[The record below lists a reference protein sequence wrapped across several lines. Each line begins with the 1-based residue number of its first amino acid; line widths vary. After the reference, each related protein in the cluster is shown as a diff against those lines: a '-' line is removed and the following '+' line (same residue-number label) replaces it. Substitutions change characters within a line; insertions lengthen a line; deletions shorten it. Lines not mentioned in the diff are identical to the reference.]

1 MYHQATGLACLAYH
15 AGLKNAE
22 REATQRKW
30 TDGTC
35 SIAVATVAFGMGIDL
50 PHVRYVIHWTIAK
63 SLDGVSRE
71 LSLLFSVYLYVI
83 NLLSFPLQFYQESGR
98 GGRDGEAAL
107 SIVYYSKDDA
117 GKFSFLLKM
126 NAEKAAK
133 KKGKQSAAA
142 SQQVDHSLVELEGMV
157 NYCTTAQ
164 CKRKYVLGHFG
175 EKIEANAVCRRTCD
189 YCIDPKKVERDIQA
203 SECMSTVVNS
213 HRLLNEQPKGKKFHH
228 NPLYDEESL
237 EDDYGTDDFIGG
249 DDGLLGI
256 TNYAGEDELPSDLDP
271 KPQKGGFVKASSV
284 LGKYEKLECQEGK
297 TNGFVNFKTRTFNE
311 PTDQDVDAKKNRAIS
326 VPEHLRKGLPDPFAS
341 KKAPSKTSELKS
353 STSYASAS
361 ERIKAELAELQKQ
374 KEAALAKMGGSF
386 PSRNSSTNKALPTPS
401 LSFKKRR

>member
-1 MYHQATGLACLAYH
+1 
-15 AGLKNAE
+15 
-22 REATQRKW
+22 
-30 TDGTC
+30 
-35 SIAVATVAFGMGIDL
+35 MGIDL

-63 SLDGVSRE
+63 SLDG
-71 LSLLFSVYLYVI
+71 
-83 NLLSFPLQFYQESGR
+83 FYQESGR
-98 GGRDGEAAL
+98 GGRDGKAAL

-126 NAEKAAK
+126 NAENAAK
-133 KKGKQSAAA
+133 KKGKQNATAT
-142 SQQVDHSLVELEGMV
+142 QQVDHSLVELEGMV

-175 EKIEANAVCRRTCD
+175 EQIEASAVCKRTCD
-189 YCIDPKKVERDIQA
+189 FCLNPKKVERDIRA

-213 HRLLNEQPKGKKFHH
+213 HVLLNEKPKGKKFHH

-237 EDDYGTDDFIGG
+237 EDDYGTDDFIGE

-256 TNYAGEDELPSDLDP
+256 TNYAGEDELPSSDP

-297 TNGFVNFKTRTFNE
+297 TNGFVNFKTRTLNE
-311 PTDQDVDAKKNRAIS
+311 PTEEDVDAKKKRAIY

-341 KKAPSKTSELKS
+341 KKAPNKTSELKS
-353 STSYASAS
+353 SSSYASAS

-374 KEAALAKMGGSF
+374 KEALKAKMGGSF
-386 PSRNSSTNKALPTPS
+386 PSRNSSTSKALPTPS
-401 LSFKKRR
+401 LSFKKRC